1 VIHQAA
7 SGRQQQMGG
16 GGERERESR
25 ARESFCLSQIGRGS
39 EEEKEKINVLLCKFV
54 GAGPTEEFM

>member
-1 VIHQAA
+1 
-7 SGRQQQMGG
+7 MGG